1 MMVLSR
7 LLLISACVL
16 TLGAPTDAGT
26 ASPNDPY
33 ASSTGAWNQ
42 AYADQWA
49 LAKIG
54 FTPKGSGISAW
65 DIETGEGK
73 PVIVAVLDTGI
84 DFYHPDLKRETI
96 WRNPKP
102 NKKGDDKNRY
112 VNDLIGWNFVDNT
125 NNVWDDDGH
134 GTFVAGII
142 AAATNNG
149 LGIAGLNWGVR
160 IMPLKIMDTF
170 GHGRAF
176 NVAKAVVYAV
186 DHGAK
191 VINLSLE
198 AEQISVT
205 DQMAIDY
212 AHQKGAL
219 VVVAAGNQGAETK
232 DRSPVS
238 LNHALA
244 VGALDQADKRAGFSN
259 WGPHIKIAAPGVEIL
274 SLRARRTDFI
284 LLSQAKD
291 YKAGESFVGPKAMF
305 MRASGTSFSAPMV
318 SAVAS
323 LIWAKYP
330 NLSNEQVERMIVE
343 SADDVEV
350 PGWDHLSGAGRLNAV
365 AALKADPNYFLT
377 AKVSEV
383 SAAEVKG
390 KTLIQVTGTAVGS
403 RLEKYEIQI
412 GLGET
417 PSKWKTVVK
426 EKKKQV
432 LDGLVATFP
441 VSDITATG
449 TWTIRLVVEDGVKTK
464 EARGSLD
471 VN

>member
-1 MMVLSR
+1 MNVLR
-7 LLLISACVL
+7 LLIMTALSI
-16 TLGAPTDAGT
+16 LGSLAAAAGPI
-26 ASPNDPY
+26 PNDPY
-33 ASSTGAWNQ
+33 ASSAGAWKQ
-42 AYADQWA
+42 PFADQWA

-54 FTPKGSGISAW
+54 FSPMGSGKSAW

-102 NKKGDDKNRY
+102 NKKGDDKNGY
-112 VNDLIGWNFVDNT
+112 VNDLIGWNFVENT

-142 AAATNNG
+142 AAASNNG

-176 NVAKAVVYAV
+176 NVARAIVYAV

-191 VINLSLE
+191 VINLSME

-212 AHQKGAL
+212 AHKKGAL
-219 VVVAAGNQGAETK
+219 VVVAAGNQGSETK

-238 LNHALA
+238 LDHVLA
-244 VGALDQADKRAGFSN
+244 VGALDMNDKRAGFSN
-259 WGPHIKIAAPGVEIL
+259 WGQHIKIAAPGVDIL

-284 LLSQAKD
+284 LLSQVKD
-291 YKAGESFVGPKAMF
+291 YKAGESFVGPQNMF
-305 MRASGTSFSAPMV
+305 MRASGTSFSAPLV

-330 NLSNEQVERMIVE
+330 NLTNAQVERMVLE
-343 SADDVEV
+343 SADDVEE
-350 PGWDHLSGAGRLNAV
+350 PGWDQFTGAGRLNAV

-377 AKVSEV
+377 ARIADTTAV
-383 SAAEVKG
+383 EVKG
-390 KTLIQVTGTAVGS
+390 KQMIEVHGTAVGS
-403 RLEKYEIQI
+403 RLDRYEIQ
-412 GLGET
+412 LGQGEKPT
-417 PSKWKTVVK
+417 KWKTLLK
-426 EKKKQV
+426 EKGKSVEDGV
-432 LDGLVATFP
+432 LGSFP
-441 VSDITATG
+441 ASELSAKG
-449 TWTIRLVVEDGVKTK
+449 QWTVRLVVEDGVKTK
-464 EARGSLD
+464 ESRASIE
-471 VN
+471 VE

>member
-1 MMVLSR
+1 MNSSVR
-7 LLLISACVL
+7 LLFAAASLL
-16 TLGAPTDAGT
+16 TLDSF
-26 ASPNDPY
+26 ASAASSVPNDPY
-33 ASSTGAWNQ
+33 LSSSGAWKQ

-54 FTPKGSGISAW
+54 FTPKGSGASAW

-102 NKKGDDKNRY
+102 NKKGDDKNGY

-142 AAATNNG
+142 AAASNNG
-149 LGIAGLNWGVR
+149 LGMAGLNWGVR

-176 NVAKAVVYAV
+176 NVAKAIVYAV

-198 AEQISVT
+198 AELISVI

-212 AHQKGAL
+212 AHKKGAL
-219 VVVAAGNQGAETK
+219 VVVAAGNQGSETK

-238 LNHALA
+238 LNHVLG
-244 VGALDQADKRAGFSN
+244 VGALDLNDKRAGFSN
-259 WGPHIKIAAPGVEIL
+259 WGPHIKIAAPGVDIL

-323 LIWAKYP
+323 LIWAKNP
-330 NLSNEQVERMIVE
+330 NLTNEQVERMLIE
-343 SADDVEV
+343 SADDLEV
-350 PGWDHLSGAGRLNAV
+350 PGWDQLTGAGRLNAV
-365 AALKADPNYFLT
+365 DALKADPNYFLT
-377 AKVSEV
+377 AKVLEV
-383 SAAEVKG
+383 SAIEVKG
-390 KTLIQVTGTAVGS
+390 KTVIQISGTATGS

-412 GLGET
+412 GQGET
-417 PSKWKTVVK
+417 PTKWKTVAK
-426 EKKKQV
+426 EKSKSVQDGV
-432 LDGLVATFP
+432 LATFP
-441 VSDITATG
+441 VKELTATG
-449 TWTIRLVVEDGVKTK
+449 TWTVRLVAEDGVKTK

>member
-1 MMVLSR
+1 MKTLLR
-7 LLLISACVL
+7 LLLAAALLTPGSLTSA
-16 TLGAPTDAGT
+16 AGPV
-26 ASPNDPY
+26 PNDPY
-33 ASSTGAWNQ
+33 VSSTGAWKQ
-42 AYADQWA
+42 PFPDQWA
-49 LAKIG
+49 LARIG
-54 FTPKGSGISAW
+54 FAPKGNGTSAW

-84 DFYHPDLKRETI
+84 DFYHPDLKKETI

-102 NKKGDDKNRY
+102 NKKGDDKNGY
-112 VNDLIGWNFVDNT
+112 ANDLIGWNFVENH

-142 AAATNNG
+142 AAASNNG

-176 NVAKAVVYAV
+176 NVAKAIVYAV

-212 AHQKGAL
+212 AHKKGAL
-219 VVVAAGNQGAETK
+219 VVVAAGNQGSETK

-238 LNHALA
+238 LDHVLA
-244 VGALDQADKRAGFSN
+244 VGALDMNDKRAGFSN
-259 WGPHIKIAAPGVEIL
+259 WGQHIKIAAPGVDIL

-284 LLSQAKD
+284 LLSQATD
-291 YKAGESFVGPKAMF
+291 YKPGESFVGPQAMF

-323 LIWAKYP
+323 LIWANNP
-330 NLSNEQVERMIVE
+330 NLTNEQVERMIIE

-350 PGWDHLSGAGRLNAV
+350 PGWDQLSGAGRLNAV
-365 AALKADPNYFLT
+365 AALKADPKYFLT

-383 SAAEVKG
+383 TAAEVKG
-390 KTLIQVTGTAVGS
+390 KTVIQVSGTAIGS

-417 PSKWKTVVK
+417 PSKWKTVAK
-426 EKKKQV
+426 EKKPVQDGV
-432 LDGLVATFP
+432 LATFP
-441 VSDITATG
+441 VKELTASG
-449 TWTIRLVVEDGVKTK
+449 TWTVRLVAEDGVKTK